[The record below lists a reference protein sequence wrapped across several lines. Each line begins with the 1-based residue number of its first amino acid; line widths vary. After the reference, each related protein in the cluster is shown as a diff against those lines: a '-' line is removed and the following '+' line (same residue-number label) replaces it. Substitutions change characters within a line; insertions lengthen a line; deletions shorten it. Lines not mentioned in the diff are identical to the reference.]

1 MWILYVSKLLLFVVN
16 DNTWNLPSTQQTKKI
31 HKKIPGKGTF
41 QLPSTFLWR
50 LWSPLATVPWPL
62 SALPR
67 STPWRWLPHM
77 AARCCMAGKRFPE
90 FGENFFPSVEDNW
103 WLPTDVQLIFLSWG
117 ILGLFTRFMTS
128 LDTSNDYLVM
138 KKSHQWRFTFLGVR
152 CSLNSC
158 EKAGLFS
165 FGVRDNIPGISHAAQ
180 DSLGRQSR
188 NSTCR
193 VELSIPTTSPSA

>member
-1 MWILYVSKLLLFVVN
+1 MIIPETFPAPNKPKKSAKNPRQRHFPIAFHLSVAPLITAGHGAVASKC
-16 DNTWNLPSTQQTKKI
+16 SATKHSLALAATHGSEVLHGWQKI
-31 HKKIPGKGTF
+31 SWVLGD
-41 QLPSTFLWR
+41 
-50 LWSPLATVPWPL
+50 
-62 SALPR
+62 
-67 STPWRWLPHM
+67 
-77 AARCCMAGKRFPE
+77 
-90 FGENFFPSVEDNW
+90 FFPSVEDNW
-103 WLPTDVQLIFLSWG
+103 CLPTDVQLIFLSWG

-128 LDTSNDYLVM
+128 LDTSNDYLVR

-152 CSLNSC
+152 CSLNFC